1 MAYEEQGEAT
11 SLYISYMVYMII
23 TQTRCTM
30 ALLLAVIWREA
41 AVATAVAA
49 AIAAAIAAAVTAAV
63 LLLPA
68 HGLVKSPEPAQ
79 NATSDLI

>member
-1 MAYEEQGEAT
+1 
-11 SLYISYMVYMII
+11 
-23 TQTRCTM
+23 M

-41 AVATAVAA
+41 AVATAV
-49 AIAAAIAAAVTAAV
+49 AAAIAAAVTAAV

>member
-49 AIAAAIAAAVTAAV
+49 AIAAAVTAAV